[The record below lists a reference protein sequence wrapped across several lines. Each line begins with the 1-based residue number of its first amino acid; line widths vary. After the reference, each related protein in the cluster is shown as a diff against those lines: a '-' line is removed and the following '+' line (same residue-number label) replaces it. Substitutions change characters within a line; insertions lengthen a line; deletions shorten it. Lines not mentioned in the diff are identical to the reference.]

1 MKLKLSAFDNIDQD
15 ILQSLRDGRMHNVII
30 STTKKK
36 MVPDR
41 KDPRYINSLDN
52 VKLVLEKQSGGVIIL
67 IGNLQYDFRPPIGGS
82 FF

>member
-36 MVPDR
+36 MVP
-41 KDPRYINSLDN
+41 
-52 VKLVLEKQSGGVIIL
+52 G
-67 IGNLQYDFRPPIGGS
+67 
-82 FF
+82 